1 MHYVLLDYS
10 NYKHYFNAQT
20 TYNVYKKPSSKGRG
34 NKTNENHVY
43 APLTGDMS
51 QEMGGY
57 GETGGRRVS
66 LLNRVEFPKT
76 FYRPREREREGDRRK
91 KK

>member
-1 MHYVLLDYS
+1 M
-10 NYKHYFNAQT
+10 
-20 TYNVYKKPSSKGRG
+20 YKKPSSKGRG

-57 GETGGRRVS
+57 GEIGG
-66 LLNRVEFPKT
+66 E
-76 FYRPREREREGDRRK
+76 EGLTIK
-91 KK
+91 